1 MRPPNPPARRPSDAR
16 PSSNDANRRLA
27 LLLAFTFGVVF
38 LAAILVLAV
47 AIPAPT
53 VTQFES
59 FRIAIAL
66 AAGGLAAVIPGLL
79 DVRFGGTGRFALR
92 AGGALGVFVIVYFF
106 SPARLVTNSV
116 QQITQGSCSPA
127 ISSAGAVTLS
137 CSSGGNRP

>member
-1 MRPPNPPARRPSDAR
+1 MHPKKAAVVRPSDTS
-16 PSSNDANRRLA
+16 PSSNDVNHRLA
-27 LLLAFTFGVVF
+27 LLLAFTFGVLF

-47 AIPAPT
+47 AIPSPT

-59 FRIAIAL
+59 FRIVIAL

-106 SPARLVTNSV
+106 SPARWVTNSV
-116 QQITQGSCSPA
+116 QQITQGACSPA
-127 ISSAGAVTLS
+127 ISRAGAVTLN
-137 CSSGGNRP
+137 CSPTGNTP